1 MNTYVLNVYEQMN
14 QLGGSVVLP
23 LEMGVHVCLHLCIY
37 VPICI
42 HVYLHTIVGIGID
55 SSALMLTV

>member
-1 MNTYVLNVYEQMN
+1 MYILNVYEQMN

-23 LEMGVHVCLHLCIY
+23 LEMGVYVCLYLCIY
-37 VPICI
+37 VPTCI
-42 HVYLHTIVGIGID
+42 HVCLHTIVGTGIV